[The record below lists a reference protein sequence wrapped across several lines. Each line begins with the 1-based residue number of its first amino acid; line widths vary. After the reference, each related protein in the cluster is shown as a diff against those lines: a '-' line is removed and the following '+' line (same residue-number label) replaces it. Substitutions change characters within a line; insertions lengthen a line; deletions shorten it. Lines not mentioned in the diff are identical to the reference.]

1 MQTSANVIEEHQNR
15 KRYVVFLH
23 AKYLLKPREE
33 TGECVVVNI
42 TSNGACIMFPHEAV
56 FAKGDALSLKIKT
69 KGSEIV
75 TATGNFVW
83 CKKMETAW
91 VTGVEFSKPLN
102 IYSLIKNI
110 FI

>member
-42 TSNGACIMFPHEAV
+42 TSTGACIMFPHEAF
-56 FAKGDALSLKIKT
+56 FAKGDPLSLKIKST
-69 KGSEIV
+69 EMV

-91 VTGVEFSKPLN
+91 VAGVEFSKPLN
-102 IYSLIKNI
+102 MYTLIKNI
-110 FI
+110 YI